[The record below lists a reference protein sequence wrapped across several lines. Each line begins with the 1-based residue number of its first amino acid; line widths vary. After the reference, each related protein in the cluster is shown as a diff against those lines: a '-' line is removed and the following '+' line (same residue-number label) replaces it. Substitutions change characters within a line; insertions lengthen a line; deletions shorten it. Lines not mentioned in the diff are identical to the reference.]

1 MGNKNPYGLLSKKKK
16 SIWILSKSKIKR
28 KRKRKRIQMD
38 ISNFLSNKNLD
49 GQLLGLGKPNILAP
63 MPII

>member
-16 SIWILSKSKIKR
+16 SIWILSKSKIKI
-28 KRKRKRIQMD
+28 KRKRIQMD

-63 MPII
+63 VPII

>member
-16 SIWILSKSKIKR
+16 SIWILSKSKI